1 MTSESKMILDR
12 RTRSLF
18 GEDVTYILF
27 VRNDGKATFHVTV
40 EYCGDSETHTLG
52 TSFFEAAKIFDTIEQ
67 GLVTPC
73 ALADVIEDLQYLSA
87 TCGK

>member
-12 RTRSLF
+12 RTRPLF

-27 VRNDGKATFHVTV
+27 ARDDGNVTFHVTV
-40 EYCGDSETHTLG
+40 EYRGDSETHTLG
-52 TSFFEAAKIFDTIEQ
+52 TSFLEAAKIFDAIEQ

-73 ALADVIEDLQYLSA
+73 AVADVIDDLQYLSA
-87 TCGK
+87 TCV